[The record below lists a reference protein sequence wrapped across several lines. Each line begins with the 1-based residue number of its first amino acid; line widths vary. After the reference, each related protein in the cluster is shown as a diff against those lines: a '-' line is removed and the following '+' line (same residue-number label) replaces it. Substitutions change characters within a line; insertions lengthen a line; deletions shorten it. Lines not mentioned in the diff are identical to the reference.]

1 MKVRSLLLAAAIT
14 TSIPVIANAAGDAA
28 AGKTKAFAC
37 SSCHGAVGKSAIPT
51 YPNLA
56 GQNEQYIIH
65 ALNAYKNGDRKVGQA
80 MIMAGM
86 AKPLSDKDIANLAA
100 YYSSL

>member
-1 MKVRSLLLAAAIT
+1 M
-14 TSIPVIANAAGDAA
+14 
-28 AGKTKAFAC
+28 
-37 SSCHGAVGKSAIPT
+37 GKSAIPT

-65 ALNAYKNGDRKVGQA
+65 ALNAYKKGDRAVGQA

-86 AKPLSDKDIANLAA
+86 AKQLSDNDIANLAA